1 MEKALRAWLDAHQ
14 LPAIAAAVLGI
25 IATLAVLLV
34 FAGYL
39 IAKP

>member
-25 IATLAVLLV
+25 IATLSVLLV
-34 FAGYL
+34 LAGYL

>member
-14 LPAIAAAVLGI
+14 LPAIAAAVLGL
-25 IATLAVLLV
+25 IATLSVLLV
-34 FAGYL
+34 LAGYL